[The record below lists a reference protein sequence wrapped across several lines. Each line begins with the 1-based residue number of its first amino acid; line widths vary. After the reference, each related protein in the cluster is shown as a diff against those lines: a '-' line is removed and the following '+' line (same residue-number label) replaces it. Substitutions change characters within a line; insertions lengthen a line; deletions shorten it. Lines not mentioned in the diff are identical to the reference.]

1 MHTHGSKEPTLTST
15 FKHIYKAH
23 FIILQNRS
31 HTLQFLTIS
40 QTETE
45 TQKTHLYLNKTEKE
59 TVQTIY

>member
-15 FKHIYKAH
+15 FKHIYKEH

-45 TQKTHLYLNKTEKE
+45 TQKNSSLFE
-59 TVQTIY
+59 